1 MVVGIYRD
9 TKRRGIYPPLWIEPE
24 EYSCFSTYQISWM
37 KINKKE
43 IFVLKTRSLIGVYYV
58 SIDSVR
64 GIIFIILLQTQWEI
78 FFFRP
83 VNRLSSKLLSL
94 FWYLLVQLLRLP
106 LKLHLSK
113 LSRKEMPLWNPF
125 KNSEMPRE
133 PIENC
138 YPLIRWI
145 LNLHITLLFTHA

>member
-37 KINKKE
+37 KINKKD

-64 GIIFIILLQTQWEI
+64 EIIFIILLQTQWEI
-78 FFFRP
+78 FFSD
-83 VNRLSSKLLSL
+83 L
-94 FWYLLVQLLRLP
+94 
-106 LKLHLSK
+106 
-113 LSRKEMPLWNPF
+113 
-125 KNSEMPRE
+125 
-133 PIENC
+133 
-138 YPLIRWI
+138 
-145 LNLHITLLFTHA
+145 